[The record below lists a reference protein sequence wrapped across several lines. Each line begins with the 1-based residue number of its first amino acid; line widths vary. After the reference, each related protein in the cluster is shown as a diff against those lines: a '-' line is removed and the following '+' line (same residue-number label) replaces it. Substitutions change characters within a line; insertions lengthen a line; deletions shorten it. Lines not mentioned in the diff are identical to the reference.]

1 MATVEAPIRVSL
13 ADNGRRMTLDEF
25 LECEE
30 EEGYRYELARGVL
43 EVSEVPD
50 DPHGF
55 VVDVFNCAI
64 VDYRRLHPGRIIRS
78 GGAGEFRLWL
88 PVLISGR
95 NPDYAVVL
103 RGTPRDHRG
112 RRPPSMVVEVVSE
125 GSEARRRDYETKKE
139 EYLAFGILEYWILD
153 PEMRRVSVLTRNGD
167 AWAEARFVDGQS
179 ASGLVLPGF
188 AVPVADLWVMPP
200 DDEDDIDLTVPEA

>member
-1 MATVEAPIRVSL
+1 MATVDAPTKITL
-13 ADNGRRMTLDEF
+13 ADNGRRMTLEEF
-25 LECEE
+25 LEAEE
-30 EEGYRYELARGVL
+30 EDGYRYELARGVL
-43 EVSEVPD
+43 EVSEVPN

-55 VVDVFNCAI
+55 IVDIFNCAI
-64 VDYRRLHPGRIIRS
+64 VDYRRLHPNRIIRA

-95 NPDYAVVL
+95 NPDYAVIL
-103 RGTPRDHRG
+103 RGTPKDHRG

-139 EYLAFGILEYWILD
+139 EYVAFGILEYWIID
-153 PEMRRVSVLTRNGD
+153 PEMHRVTVLKRNGD
-167 AWAEARFVDGQS
+167 SWIEAVFGDGQV

-188 AVPVADLWVMPP
+188 AVTVTDLWVIPP
-200 DDEDDIDLTVPEA
+200 EDEDE